1 MMVGSGSGGGAG
13 GGNGGSGNGKHSSS
27 HINKAYTT
35 LRDPLSRAEYLL
47 QLRGVSPDSEA
58 IMADDDG
65 GHGGGGGG
73 EVLMQV
79 MEEREAIEAV
89 SREEELEPLKRRND
103 ARIEACLRALEEAF
117 CPPGGGPSGGGE
129 IDLPTALRETV
140 KLRYWVNIGQ
150 SLRYWDLAR
159 GSAVLSH

>member
-150 SLRYWDLAR
+150 SLRYWDPAR